1 MKLRLLIRCC
11 CLSACLFDQ
20 KVVWLFG
27 SFPVNY
33 CSETGVVMTPS
44 VLQRAPAACSL
55 SSIGCSTRPGQR
67 KGTIDLSSGCLR
79 TWLPWASAT
88 RGTFPAFWRSV
99 PFIYSASPSSVPLVP
114 DAHWVDIIASGR
126 CIFRSQAPSCGCSVT
141 WNPDPVKKT

>member
-88 RGTFPAFWRSV
+88 RGTSPASSRWGPPHRTPRPLHQSL
-99 PFIYSASPSSVPLVP
+99 IYSRRA
-114 DAHWVDIIASGR
+114 
-126 CIFRSQAPSCGCSVT
+126 
-141 WNPDPVKKT
+141 NPPTDDGGIGAEKTL